1 MGDVYEDID
10 DCNPS
15 RKRSILIAF
24 CNMIADIVSNEK
36 IQAVVKELF
45 IRWKNWIFL
54 LCLSYE
60 HFFCSKK
67 CQIKFNSLFDH
78 EN

>member
-10 DCNPS
+10 DCKSS

-24 CNMIADIVSNEK
+24 CDMIADIVSNEK

-45 IRWKNWIFL
+45 IRCKKLNISFVFVIRTFFL
-54 LCLSYE
+54 
-60 HFFCSKK
+60 FKK
-67 CQIKFNSLFDH
+67 MSD
-78 EN
+78 